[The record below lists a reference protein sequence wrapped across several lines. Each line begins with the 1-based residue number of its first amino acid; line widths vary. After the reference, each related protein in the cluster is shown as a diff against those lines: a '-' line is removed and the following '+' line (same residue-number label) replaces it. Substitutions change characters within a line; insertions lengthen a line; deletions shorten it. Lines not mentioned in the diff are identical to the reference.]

1 MSEEIH
7 DYSAFKQ
14 EPDQAGGNLMTA
26 LVSLADQQEAAQ
38 AEVERLEALLDEA
51 KKNLDRI
58 SQIEIPKLM
67 DGIDGKL
74 NLPDGRVVTISEKIR
89 SSISSDKK
97 PLAFKWLDDNDH
109 GGLIKRRFIIEFG
122 RDQEDWA
129 KKFEAD
135 LRKRKKPLKFDIKRG
150 VHPSTLAS
158 FVTEQLQEGVD
169 IPLDTFGVYRQRSSK
184 IDFKDP
190 S

>member
-1 MSEEIH
+1 MSEDIH

-14 EPDQAGGNLMTA
+14 ETDQVGGNLMSA
-26 LVSLADQQEAAQ
+26 LISLADQQDAAQ
-38 AEVERLEALLDEA
+38 AEVERLELLLDEA
-51 KKNLDRI
+51 KKNHDRI

-97 PLAFKWLDDNDH
+97 SLAFKWLDENDH

-122 RDQEDWA
+122 RDQEEWA

-135 LRKRKKPLKFDIKRG
+135 LAKSKKPLNVKQEQN
-150 VHPSTLAS
+150 VHWQTLDA
-158 FVTEQLQEGVD
+158 FVRQQLENGD
-169 IPLDTFGVYRQRSSK
+169 ELPLELFGVFRQRFANIKSAQ
-184 IDFKDP
+184 
-190 S
+190 